1 MASDERLGR
10 TMLFPLAERM
20 VIKFI
25 NEDKI
30 EAEAGNVSEQQ
41 GVSFIICDV
50 PINETA
56 YCFYNNII
64 IVVKILQKSPSR
76 EFILDGI
83 SFLTLLNSTL
93 VNYCKVQS
101 ALEMH
106 LVSSVMIKNF
116 FCLLLHPTPLLLLLT
131 KLISQYSGNS
141 TLSKDYLDTL

>member
-56 YCFYNNII
+56 YCFYNN
-64 IVVKILQKSPSR
+64 
-76 EFILDGI
+76 
-83 SFLTLLNSTL
+83 
-93 VNYCKVQS
+93 YCCEDIAKVT
-101 ALEMH
+101 
-106 LVSSVMIKNF
+106 IKE
-116 FCLLLHPTPLLLLLT
+116 
-131 KLISQYSGNS
+131 IYA
-141 TLSKDYLDTL
+141 